1 MFCPSFAL
9 LWCGVWY
16 AVHWGYYGY
25 SKMNRS
31 LQTVLLILLISGLS
45 LQTVAFAVTPPEG
58 YTLQPGD
65 VLEISVWK
73 EPDLQRD
80 VLVRPDGGIS
90 FPLVGDIDTSG
101 LSVTALAAVIK
112 KRISQYIPDPVVTA
126 SLKQMM
132 GNRIYVIGKVNKPGE
147 YPVIRNVDV
156 MQALSMAGG
165 INPFGQGDEITILR
179 RVDGAQQSIPFNY
192 DDVESGRDLEQN
204 IILRPGDVVVV
215 P

>member
-1 MFCPSFAL
+1 MM
-9 LWCGVWY
+9 
-16 AVHWGYYGY
+16 
-25 SKMNRS
+25 KS
-31 LQTVLLILLISGLS
+31 LKIVLVILFIGCSLS
-45 LQTVAFAVTPPEG
+45 SLVVASPAPEG

-65 VLEISVWK
+65 ILEISVWK
-73 EPDLQRD
+73 EPDLQRE

-90 FPLVGDIDTSG
+90 FPLVGDIDTTG
-101 LSVTALAAVIK
+101 LTVNGLAAVIK
-112 KRISQYIPDPVVTA
+112 KRIATYIPDPVVTA

-132 GNRIYVIGKVNKPGE
+132 GNRIYVIGKVHKPGE
-147 YPVIRNVDV
+147 FPIIRNVDV

-179 RVDGAQQSIPFNY
+179 REGGAQQSIPFDY
-192 DDVESGRDLEQN
+192 GDVESGRDLEQN